1 MSKTFKVN
9 VLVLSVI
16 NILKSGSLDM
26 DINV

>member
-1 MSKTFKVN
+1 MNKTFKVS